1 MNLYV
6 DMNSCKSIPDTAR
19 LDELELV
26 IEQMRR
32 GFLET
37 AAALLEIR
45 DAKLYR
51 VRGYKTFAS
60 YCKEK
65 WGFDRGRGYQLI
77 SAAKAVASL
86 PENVQDPIQN
96 IEQALAL
103 AKVPESERPQVIQ
116 SAITSGLTA
125 VTISEAAEEF
135 VPGLT
140 QQSYLERIC
149 KLFDRLGK
157 VQGSPE
163 ASMVKSANL
172 IREIGLHLEC
182 PELCG
187 RGVNKS
193 KFLKVRKQL
202 PKALD
207 LKKCRLC
214 GKVAKHLKD
223 KATKPEDMMR
233 VSDEVMHVRGVSSG
247 VRHRETQKARELS
260 PMTAIYAAL
269 SNARSLVEKQ
279 LARRNE
285 WSERQEAGVKDQV
298 GKFDAWW
305 KTVVSTFD

>member
-1 MNLYV
+1 
-6 DMNSCKSIPDTAR
+6 MNSCSSIPDTAR
-19 LDELELV
+19 LDVLEK
-26 IEQMRR
+26 IIAEHQQ
-32 GFLET
+32 GFLKT
-37 AAALLEIR
+37 ASALCEIR
-45 DAKLYR
+45 DFKLYKQ
-51 VRGYKTFAS
+51 RGYKTFDA
-60 YCKEK
+60 YCLEK
-65 WGFDRGRGYQLI
+65 WNFGREQGRLLVR
-77 SAAKAVASL
+77 AARVVQSL
-86 PENVQDPIQN
+86 PSEMQTLVCNEKQAS
-96 IEQALAL
+96 ALAQVMEL
-103 AKVPESERPQVIQ
+103 ERPQVIQ

-125 VTISEAAEEF
+125 ETISEAAVEF

-233 VSDEVMHVRGVSSG
+233 VSDDVMHVRGVSSG

-269 SNARSLVEKQ
+269 SNARSLVEMQ

-305 KTVVSTFD
+305 KTVVSTFY